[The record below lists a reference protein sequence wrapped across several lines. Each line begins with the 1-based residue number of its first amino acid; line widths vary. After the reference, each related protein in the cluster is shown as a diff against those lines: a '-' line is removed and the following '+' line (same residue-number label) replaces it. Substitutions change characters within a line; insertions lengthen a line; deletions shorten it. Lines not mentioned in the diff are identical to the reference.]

1 MRDQIPG
8 VWAFVL
14 IAAASYRVF
23 HLIAEDV
30 ILDRPRR
37 MLLRLGGWQEPEQP
51 PPGYR
56 AKLGEFITCA
66 WCAGAWISGAWWLA
80 WLIWEEWAVV
90 VAVPFALSAGVAF
103 LNAMMGAMT
112 EE

>member
-14 IAAASYRVF
+14 IAAASYR
-23 HLIAEDV
+23 LWRLLAEDE

-37 MLLRLGGWQEPEQP
+37 KLLRLGSWQEPEQP
-51 PPGYR
+51 PSGYR
-56 AKLGEFITCA
+56 AKVGEFLTCP
-66 WCAGAWISGAWWLA
+66 WCLGWWIALVWWAAWIA
-80 WLIWEEWAVV
+80 WEEWAVV
-90 VAVPFALSAGVAF
+90 VAVPFALSAAVAF
-103 LNAMMGAMT
+103 LNGMMGAMT